1 MSKGVFIGVGHGGS
15 DPCARMYVV
24 EKDANLTIALE
35 QRRILEMYG
44 ITVGMSRTVDENDPI
59 GEEIRE
65 ANAFV
70 KGFDIDSVVA
80 TESHNNAGR
89 GDGFEIYIQTGKYA
103 AQSRRLAE
111 LIEEEV
117 KAIGQ
122 NSRGIK
128 TKIFGWTYNVNA
140 PAVLCEGFFVD
151 NWSDAKDFDTVK
163 EQKKLGRAYA
173 RGVLRYYG
181 IDPDSD
187 PKEKEPD
194 LKPATT
200 YTVTASGSVVY
211 EDKASAE
218 NAAEKLE
225 ELGFTGF
232 IASNQQAKP
241 LENGDRVRVKQGA
254 KYYDTGAKDPPNP
267 VLYNRIHT
275 VHQINGDRV
284 VLTYSNVVIGAVH
297 RDDLMRVE
305 G

>member
-1 MSKGVFIGVGHGGS
+1 MNKGVFIGVGHGGS
-15 DPCARMYVV
+15 DPGAKMYVV

-35 QRRILEMYG
+35 QRRVLEMYG

-128 TKIFGWTYNVNA
+128 TKIFGWTNNVNA
-140 PAVLCEGFFVD
+140 PSVLCEGFFVD
-151 NWSDAKDFDTVK
+151 NWNDAKDFDTVE
-163 EQKKLGRAYA
+163 EQKKIGRAYA

-181 IDPDSD
+181 INPDGA
-187 PKEKEPD
+187 PEKEEQPQNSS
-194 LKPATT
+194 TI
-200 YTVTASGSVVY
+200 YTVTASGTVEY
-211 EDKASAE
+211 ATEASAE
-218 NAAEKLE
+218 SAQVSLAA
-225 ELGFTGF
+225 LGFTGTVEKTTES
-232 IASNQQAKP
+232 ANDKELAK
-241 LENGDRVRVKQGA
+241 GDNVRVKRGA
-254 KYYDTGAKDPPNP
+254 KYYDGKTANP
-267 VLYNRIHT
+267 IIYDR
-275 VHQINGDRV
+275 VHKVHSINGDRV
-284 VLTYSNVVIGAVH
+284 VISYTGIIVGAVH
-297 RDDLMRVE
+297 KKDLTKE
-305 G
+305 